1 VKEWELARYLIDAK
15 KNIDSIIFIDDNF
28 EELSNINIYEEINK
42 IQTEFYLNLCYILD
56 DVYGNGKK
64 RDICEKNSI
73 INEVYKQ
80 RDKDKAHKDK
90 NYKKN
95 IYGSIFEIITIMK
108 GQIAETKKVCQS
120 KLPSVITLDF
130 VSHDKKLF
138 RLIHQV
144 NKSKE
149 EKIKKEKYTNIL
161 NKDGINLYEGIQ
173 ERQDALI
180 KLNLLFSGN
189 IWVSFNENNKN
200 IIEQLVKNGLINEY
214 GMPLPISKMNKEK
227 FELFKKI
234 TNEGGKSE

>member
-1 VKEWELARYLIDAK
+1 
-15 KNIDSIIFIDDNF
+15 
-28 EELSNINIYEEINK
+28 
-42 IQTEFYLNLCYILD
+42 
-56 DVYGNGKK
+56 
-64 RDICEKNSI
+64 
-73 INEVYKQ
+73 
-80 RDKDKAHKDK
+80 
-90 NYKKN
+90 
-95 IYGSIFEIITIMK
+95 M
-108 GQIAETKKVCQS
+108 
-120 KLPSVITLDF
+120 PSVITLDF

-138 RLIHQV
+138 RLIHQI
-144 NKSKE
+144 NKSEE

-161 NKDGINLYEGIQ
+161 NKDRISRKLFNDTEEYKNLEAKEIHNYAVEVKDGINLYEGIQ

>member
-1 VKEWELARYLIDAK
+1 
-15 KNIDSIIFIDDNF
+15 
-28 EELSNINIYEEINK
+28 
-42 IQTEFYLNLCYILD
+42 
-56 DVYGNGKK
+56 
-64 RDICEKNSI
+64 
-73 INEVYKQ
+73 
-80 RDKDKAHKDK
+80 
-90 NYKKN
+90 
-95 IYGSIFEIITIMK
+95 M
-108 GQIAETKKVCQS
+108 
-120 KLPSVITLDF
+120 
-130 VSHDKKLF
+130 
-138 RLIHQV
+138 

-161 NKDGINLYEGIQ
+161 NKDGISRKLFNDTEEYKNLEAEEIHNYAVEVKDGINLYEGIQ